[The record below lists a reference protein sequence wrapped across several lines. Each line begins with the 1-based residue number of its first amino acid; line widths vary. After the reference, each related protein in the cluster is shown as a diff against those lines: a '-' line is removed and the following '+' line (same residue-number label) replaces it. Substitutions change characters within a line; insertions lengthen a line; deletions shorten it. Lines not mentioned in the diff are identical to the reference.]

1 MILPTPIISK
11 NIRSIKARTSQEQV
25 IHMALAESRTKN
37 PLRELSDD
45 HDDDDYL
52 YCYDQS
58 ETEDLILGPHGKIK
72 ISNEDKY
79 KVKIN
84 YCYDQSETDTVFP

>member
-37 PLRELSDD
+37 LIREWS
-45 HDDDDYL
+45 DDDDYS

-58 ETEDLILGPHGKIK
+58 ETEDLILGPHAKIK

-79 KVKIN
+79 NVKIS
-84 YCYDQSETDTVFP
+84 YCHDQSETDTIFP